1 MKENY
6 TIFDNIDGELRRN
19 RLTQE
24 DLAEALDIE
33 RKTYSNWRAKNDM
46 PSSKLIEVAKFLGC
60 SLDTLSRGVL

>member
-1 MKENY
+1 MKNEF

-24 DLAEALDIE
+24 DLANAIGIE

-46 PSSKLIEVAKFLGC
+46 PSSKLIQIAKFLNC
-60 SLDTLSRGVL
+60 SLDTLSRGVV